1 MTKFKFLLLLLPL
14 SVLAQEKAH
23 YNTHKFRQLQQQEQ
37 TSPNSEHTASGAP
50 GYGYK
55 QQQVDYKMDIVLDE
69 KTDKLTGIEII
80 TYHNNSDDTL
90 DYLWVQLDQNIRRK
104 NSKTQAISSGK
115 IPPLLSPHNFSKQ
128 YIHPFDGGFNITS
141 ITDTKKNTLKYQLN
155 YTMMR
160 IQLPTPL
167 KPGDRF
173 VFTIKWWYQINNFV
187 EFGGRSG
194 FEHFSNDGNN
204 LYIIAQFFPRLAVYN
219 NVEGWQNQQ
228 FWGRSEWA
236 LEFGNYEVNIT
247 IPADHILDGTGKL
260 TNRKEV
266 FSSKELKRYDK
277 ATKSY
282 TTPII
287 ITTQEEVILKEK
299 TSSTLTKTWKLKADN
314 VRDFAFASSRKFIF
328 DAMAV
333 DINGK
338 RVMAHSLYPKEG
350 NPLWEQYS
358 TKAIQVALKTYSEF
372 TFDYPYHKAISVHAK
387 NQGMEYPMI
396 CWNRG
401 RPNKDGTYSTRTKQK
416 MISVII
422 HEVGH
427 NFFPMIVNSDERQ
440 WTWMDEGLNSFLQYF
455 AEQNWEKG
463 YPAKRGPA
471 SKIVGYMSGDQSKI
485 VPIMSK
491 GDDTYQFGSNAYAK
505 PATALH
511 ILRNIVMGPELFD
524 HAFKTYSKRW
534 MFKHPTP
541 ADFFRTMEDA
551 SAMDLDWF
559 WRGWFYTTDVVD
571 IGIKSVNTYAFVV
584 EKNTLKNTVKIVRK
598 KIKFDEKI
606 DQSTLASNLNYTLTK
621 QIETIPNYTYEIN
634 FSKPGGLIMPI
645 IVQYIF
651 TDNSSERVVYPA
663 EVWRKNEYHFKKTY
677 TTHKQLKQIVIDP
690 KLESADIDTSNNYWP
705 PQKLNK
711 FEQFKSK

>member
-1 MTKFKFLLLLLPL
+1 MTKLRLLLLLLPF
-14 SVLAQEKAH
+14 SIFAQEKAH
-23 YNTHKFRQLQQQEQ
+23 YNTHKFRQLAQELP
-37 TSPNSEHTASGAP
+37 TPNSEHTASGAP
-50 GYGYK
+50 GHDYK

-69 KTDKLTGIEII
+69 ANNKLTGSETI

-90 DYLWVQLDQNIRRK
+90 DYLWVQLDQNKRSK

-115 IPPLLSPHNFSKQ
+115 VLTQISPKDFSKQ
-128 YIHPFDGGFNITS
+128 HIHPFDGGFNIVS
-141 ITDTKKNTLKYQLN
+141 VVDTNQNNLKYEIN

-160 IQLPTPL
+160 IQLPAPL
-167 KPGDRF
+167 KSGERF
-173 VFTIKWWYQINNFV
+173 VFSIKWWYRINNFV
-187 EFGGRSG
+187 EYGGRSG
-194 FEHFSNDGNN
+194 FEHFPKDGNN

-236 LEFGNYEVNIT
+236 LEFGNYDVNIT
-247 IPADHILDGTGKL
+247 VPSDHILDGTGVL

-266 FSSKELKRYDK
+266 FSSKQFKRYKK
-277 ATKSY
+277 AEKNY
-282 TTPII
+282 DTPVI
-287 ITTQEEVILKEK
+287 ITTQAEVVKKEK
-299 TSSTLTKTWKLKADN
+299 IRLSGTKTWKLKAEN

-358 TKAIQVALKTYSEF
+358 TKAIKVALETYSDY
-372 TFDYPYHKAISVHAK
+372 TFDYPYHKSISVHAK

-401 RPNKDGTYSTRTKQK
+401 RPDEDGTYSTRTKQK

-471 SKIVGYMSGDQSKI
+471 YKIVGYMSGDQSKI
-485 VPIMSK
+485 APIMSK
-491 GDDTYQFGSNAYAK
+491 ADDSYQFASNAYAK

-511 ILRNIVMGPELFD
+511 ILRNVVMGPALFD

-571 IGIKSVNTYAFVV
+571 IGIESVTSYAFITDKKKTSGQ
-584 EKNTLKNTVKIVRK
+584 EKIIRK
-598 KIKFDEKI
+598 KIKFNDSI
-606 DQSTLASNLNYTLTK
+606 DKKRLASVSNYAALTPMSS
-621 QIETIPNYTYEIN
+621 IPNYVYEIE
-634 FSKPGGLIMPI
+634 FTKPGGLIMPI
-645 IVQYIF
+645 IVQYLF
-651 TDNSSERVVYPA
+651 TDNSSERIIYPA
-663 EVWRKNEYHFKKTY
+663 EVWRRNASKFRKTY
-677 TTHKQLKQIVIDP
+677 TSHKQLKQIVIDP
-690 KLESADIDTSNNYWP
+690 KLESADVDTSNNYWP
-705 PQKLNK
+705 RKETSK
-711 FEQFKSK
+711 FEQFKNK

>member
-1 MTKFKFLLLLLPL
+1 MLHLRLLFLLLPF
-14 SVLAQEKAH
+14 SFFAQEKAH
-23 YNTHKFRQLQQQEQ
+23 YNIHKFRQLKQELA
-37 TSPNSEHTASGAP
+37 TPNSEHTASGAP
-50 GYGYK
+50 GHEYK
-55 QQQVDYKMDIVLDE
+55 QQQVDYVMDIVLDE
-69 KTDKLTGIEII
+69 ADNKLTGEETI
-80 TYHNNSDDTL
+80 TYYNNSDDTL
-90 DYLWVQLDQNIRRK
+90 EYLWIQLDQNKRKK
-104 NSKTQAISSGK
+104 NSKSQAISSEK
-115 IPPLLSPHNFSKQ
+115 LTRLMHPKEFSKQ
-128 YIHPFDGGFNITS
+128 YINPFDGGFNIVS
-141 ITDTKKNTLKYQLN
+141 VQDTKKNTLNYHIN

-160 IQLPTPL
+160 IQLPSPL
-167 KPGDRF
+167 KSGESF
-173 VFTIKWWYQINNFV
+173 EFKIKWWYHINNFV

-194 FEHFSNDGNN
+194 FEYFPKDGNN
-204 LYIIAQFFPRLAVYN
+204 LYIIAQFFPRLAVYD

-236 LEFGNYEVNIT
+236 LEFGNYQVNIT
-247 IPADHILDGTGKL
+247 VPADHILDGTGKL

-266 FSSKELKRYDK
+266 FSSKQLRRYKK
-277 ATKSY
+277 AQENY
-282 TTPII
+282 NTPVII
-287 ITTQEEVILKEK
+287 VSQDDVISKEK
-299 TSSTLTKTWKLKADN
+299 TKVNTTKTWKLTASN

-333 DINGK
+333 DINGT

-358 TKAIQVALKTYSEF
+358 TKAIKIALETYSDY

-401 RPNKDGTYSTRTKQK
+401 RPNEDGTYNDRTKRK

-440 WTWMDEGLNSFLQYF
+440 WTWMDEGLNSFIQYF
-455 AEQNWEKG
+455 AEQNLEKG
-463 YPAKRGPA
+463 YPSRRGPA
-471 SKIVGYMSGDQSKI
+471 QKIVGYMSGDQSKI

-511 ILRNIVMGPELFD
+511 ILRNLVMGPDLFD
-524 HAFKTYSKRW
+524 HAFKTYSNRW

-541 ADFFRTMEDA
+541 SDFFRTMEDA

-571 IGIKSVNTYAFVV
+571 IGIKSVNSYAFIS
-584 EKNTLKNTVKIVRK
+584 EKNTKTNKVEIVRK
-598 KIKFDEKI
+598 KIKFDERLDIK
-606 DQSTLASNLNYTLTK
+606 SLASNSNLNISSLIT
-621 QIETIPNYTYEIN
+621 TIPNYAYEIE

-645 IVQYIF
+645 VVQYLF
-651 TDNSSERVVYPA
+651 TDDSSERVVYPA
-663 EVWRKNEYHFKKTY
+663 QVWRKNEHHFKKTY
-677 TTHKQLKQIVIDP
+677 TCHKQLKQIIIDP
-690 KLESADIDTSNNYWP
+690 LLESADIDTSNNYWP
-705 PQKLNK
+705 VTKRSDFDRFKNK
-711 FEQFKSK
+711 

>member
-1 MTKFKFLLLLLPL
+1 MTTLRTLLLLLPFAIF
-14 SVLAQEKAH
+14 AQENAH
-23 YNTHKFRQLQQQEQ
+23 YNIHKFRQLEQELA
-37 TSPNSEHTASGAP
+37 TPNSEHTASGAP
-50 GYGYK
+50 GYDYK

-69 KTDKLTGIEII
+69 ATDILTGTETI

-90 DYLWVQLDQNIRRK
+90 DYLWVQLDQNKRSK
-104 NSKTQAISSGK
+104 NSKTQAISSGG
-115 IPPLLSPHNFSKQ
+115 IPSLISPKDFSKK

-141 ITDTKKNTLKYQLN
+141 ITDSEENNLKYQLN

-167 KPGDRF
+167 KSGERF

-187 EFGGRSG
+187 EYGGRSG
-194 FEHFSNDGNN
+194 FEYFPKDGNN

-247 IPADHILDGTGKL
+247 VPADHILDGTGEL

-266 FSSKELKRYDK
+266 FSSKQLKRYK
-277 ATKSY
+277 EAMNSY
-282 TTPII
+282 DTPVI
-287 ITTQEEVILKEK
+287 ITNQEEVIQKEK
-299 TSSTLTKTWKLKADN
+299 TRTTRTKTWKLKAVN

-333 DINGK
+333 DINDT

-350 NPLWEQYS
+350 NPLWEENS
-358 TKAIQVALKTYSEF
+358 TLAVKVALESYSDY

-401 RPNKDGTYSTRTKQK
+401 RPNEDGTYSTRTKQK

-471 SKIVGYMSGDQSKI
+471 YKIVGYMSGDQSKI

-491 GDDTYQFGSNAYAK
+491 ADDVYQFASNAYAK

-511 ILRNIVMGPELFD
+511 ILRNIVMGPALFD
-524 HAFKTYSKRW
+524 HAFKTYSHRW

-571 IGIKSVNTYAFVV
+571 IGIQSVISYAFVS
-584 EKNTLKNTVKIVRK
+584 EKDKTSNGVTIVRK
-598 KIKFDEKI
+598 KINFTDLLDKN
-606 DQSTLASNLNYTLTK
+606 TLASNYNYS
-621 QIETIPNYTYEIN
+621 ETSTADAIPNYAYEIE

-651 TDNSSERVVYPA
+651 MDNSSERIVYPA
-663 EVWRKNEYHFKKTY
+663 EVWRKNEFKFKKTY

-690 KLESADIDTSNNYWP
+690 KLESADVDTSNNYWP
-705 PQKLNK
+705 VQSSSK
-711 FEQFKSK
+711 FDQFKNK

>member
-1 MTKFKFLLLLLPL
+1 MTTLRYLLLLLLPF
-14 SVLAQEKAH
+14 SIFAQEKAH
-23 YNTHKFRQLQQQEQ
+23 YDTHKFRQLLQELA
-37 TSPNSEHTASGAP
+37 TPNSEHTASGAP
-50 GYGYK
+50 GHDYK
-55 QQQVDYKMDIVLDE
+55 QQQVDYVMEIVLNE
-69 KTDKLTGIEII
+69 AENKLTGTETI

-90 DYLWVQLDQNIRRK
+90 DYLWVQLDQNKRSK
-104 NSKTQAISSGK
+104 NSKSQLKSNGAAPT
-115 IPPLLSPHNFSKQ
+115 LLSPKDFTKQ
-128 YIHPFDGGFNITS
+128 FINPFDGGFNIIS
-141 ITDTKKNTLKYQLN
+141 VLDSDQNELKYQIN

-160 IQLPTPL
+160 INLPRPL
-167 KPGDRF
+167 KSGESF
-173 VFTIKWWYQINNFV
+173 VFSIQWWYQINNFV

-194 FEHFSNDGNN
+194 FEHFPKDGNN

-219 NVEGWQNQQ
+219 NIEGWQNQQ

-236 LEFGNYEVNIT
+236 LEFGNYQVSIT
-247 IPADHILDGTGKL
+247 VPADHILDGTGVL

-266 FSSKELKRYDK
+266 FSSKQLKRYKK
-277 ATKSY
+277 AQKSY
-282 TTPII
+282 TTPVI
-287 ITTQEEVILKEK
+287 ITTQEEVLKKEK
-299 TSSTLTKTWKLKADN
+299 IVTTQTKTWKLKATN

-358 TKAIQVALKTYSEF
+358 TKSIKVALETYSDY
-372 TFDYPYHKAISVHAK
+372 TFDYPYHKAISIHAK

-401 RPNKDGTYSTRTKQK
+401 RPNEDGSYSTRTKQK

-471 SKIVGYMSGDQSKI
+471 YKIVGYMQGDQSKI

-491 GDDTYQFGSNAYAK
+491 ADDSYQFGSNAYAK

-511 ILRNIVMGPELFD
+511 ILRNLVMGPALFD

-571 IGIKSVNTYAFVV
+571 IGIESVTSYAFVIA
-584 EKNTLKNTVKIVRK
+584 KNKTNNAIQINRK
-598 KIKFDEKI
+598 KIKFGDVVDET
-606 DQSTLASNLNYTLTK
+606 TLASNYNYDHNLPTNTLA
-621 QIETIPNYTYEIN
+621 NYAYEVA
-634 FSKPGGLIMPI
+634 FTKPGGLIMPI

-651 TDNSSERVVYPA
+651 TDNTSERIVYPA
-663 EVWRKNEYHFKKTY
+663 EVWRKNEFKFKKTY
-677 TTHKQLKQIVIDP
+677 TSHKPLKQIVIDP
-690 KLESADIDTSNNYWP
+690 DLESADIDTSNNYWP
-705 PQKLNK
+705 VQKTTR
-711 FEQFKSK
+711 FERFKKK

>member
-1 MTKFKFLLLLLPL
+1 MTKFKYLLLLLPL
-14 SVLAQEKAH
+14 AIFSQEKAH
-23 YNTHKFRQLQQQEQ
+23 YNLHKFRQLAQELP
-37 TSPNSEHTASGAP
+37 SPNSEHTASGAP
-50 GYGYK
+50 GHDYK
-55 QQQVDYKMDIVLDE
+55 QQQVDYVMDIVLDE
-69 KTDKLTGIEII
+69 KNNKLIGTETI

-90 DYLWVQLDQNIRRK
+90 TYLWVQLDQNKRRK
-104 NSKTQAISSGK
+104 NSKTQAISPGK
-115 IPPLLSPHNFSKQ
+115 IAALMSPKDFSKHF
-128 YIHPFDGGFNITS
+128 IDPFDGGFNIVS
-141 ITDTKKNTLKYQLN
+141 VKDSNKRQLEYQIN

-160 IQLPTPL
+160 IQIPRPL
-167 KPGDRF
+167 KAGEHF
-173 VFTIKWWYQINNFV
+173 VFTIDWWYHINNFV
-187 EFGGRSG
+187 EEKGRSG
-194 FEHFSNDGNN
+194 YEHFPKDGNN

-219 NVEGWQNQQ
+219 NVEGWQHQQ

-236 LEFGNYEVNIT
+236 LEFGNYQVNIT
-247 IPADHILDGTGKL
+247 VPSDHILDGTGKL

-266 FSSKELKRYDK
+266 FTPLQLKRYK
-277 ATKSY
+277 MAMNSY
-282 TTPII
+282 TTPVII
-287 ITTQEEVILKEK
+287 SNQEEIILKEK
-299 TSSTLTKTWKLKADN
+299 TTSTQTKTWKLEATN

-333 DINGK
+333 DIQGK

-358 TKAIQVALKTYSEF
+358 TKAIKIALESYSDY

-401 RPNKDGTYSTRTKQK
+401 RPNQDGTYSQRIKQK

-455 AEQNWEKG
+455 AEQRWEKG

-471 SKIVGYMSGDQSKI
+471 YKIVGYMSGDQSKI
-485 VPIMSK
+485 APIMCK
-491 GDDTYQFGSNAYAK
+491 ADDSYQFASNAYAK

-511 ILRNIVMGPELFD
+511 ILRNLVMGPELFD

-571 IGIKSVNTYAFVV
+571 IGIKSVKSYAFIT
-584 EKNTLKNTVKIVRK
+584 EKNNSNKAITILRK
-598 KIKFDEKI
+598 EMKFSDPMDEKEI
-606 DQSTLASNLNYTLTK
+606 TNNYNLTTTTTSSRL
-621 QIETIPNYTYEIN
+621 PNYAYEIE
-634 FSKPGGLIMPI
+634 FIKPGGLIMPI

-663 EVWRKNEYHFKKTY
+663 EVWRKNEFKFIKTY
-677 TTHKQLKQIVIDP
+677 TSYKKLKQILLDP
-690 KLESADIDTSNNYWP
+690 ALESADINTSNNYWP
-705 PQKLNK
+705 VQNSSKFDRFKNK
-711 FEQFKSK
+711 